1 MDRIRQK
8 APTFLEL
15 GANIGPC
22 GKMTDD
28 DADSGMAIQRRDLPF
43 RPKVARIFRKLSL
56 GRVDPDA
63 TVIINEAPGVEIG
76 SEEGE

>member
-28 DADSGMAIQRRDLPF
+28 DADSGMA
-43 RPKVARIFRKLSL
+43 
-56 GRVDPDA
+56 
-63 TVIINEAPGVEIG
+63 VIIHEAPGVEIG

>member
-43 RPKVARIFRKLSL
+43 RKLSL